1 MQATTA
7 TELTADETAL
17 LNQLSSMPQ
26 VPGMLRATDG
36 YPTPDVVFANGV
48 IGKSALVYG
57 QPLGFR
63 ALMLDLYL
71 PAPTAAKPAKGYPLV
86 VYIHGGAWMLGDR
99 RNEESFANFPD
110 ILAALAARGYVV
122 AAVDYRFSSEAKFPV
137 PVQDVKQAL
146 NWLRWKGAMYDINP
160 DLAIVWGISA
170 GGHLAAL
177 TAVSQH
183 APALEP
189 DSRAYVKV
197 VPGSPPPTSL
207 PVSANGVQACV
218 SWFGCYDFAALL
230 DESHASDGK
239 PVNPIIKSAV
249 RALLG
254 GDDTTNRES
263 GVTERASPQV
273 YVNEQTPPMLL
284 IVGANDKVVPP
295 SQTLEMAKK
304 LKAAGVPHELLVL
317 PEVDHMLMGSAVE
330 QSRDANLKALAATF
344 RFFDQVTQAAT

>member
-1 MQATTA
+1 MPATTA
-7 TELTADETAL
+7 TELTADETTL
-17 LNQLSSMPQ
+17 LNQLSAMPQ
-26 VPGMLRATDG
+26 VPGMLSASDG
-36 YPTPDVVFANGV
+36 YPTPDVMFANGV

-71 PAPTAAKPAKGYPLV
+71 PAATQAKPANGYPLV
-86 VYIHGGAWMLGDR
+86 VYVHGGAWMLGDR

-137 PVQDVKQAL
+137 PVQDVKQAI
-146 NWLRWKGAMYDINP
+146 NWLRWQAAAYNINP

-189 DSRAYVKV
+189 DPRAYVKV

-218 SWFGCYDFAALL
+218 GWFGCYDFAALL
-230 DESHASDGK
+230 NEPAPGSEAK
-239 PVNPIIKSAV
+239 PINPIIKSAV
-249 RALLG
+249 RAFLG
-254 GDDTTNRES
+254 ADAAPD
-263 GVTERASPQV
+263 VTERASPIS

-284 IVGANDKVVPP
+284 LVGDSDKVVPP
-295 SQTLEMAKK
+295 AQTLEMAEK
-304 LKAAGVPHELLVL
+304 LQAAGVPHELLVL
-317 PEVDHMLMGSAVE
+317 PNVDHMLMGSSAE

-344 RFFDQVTQAAT
+344 RYFDQVAQAAV